1 METSIELENIRVEKG
16 DITLFQDLNVSFP
29 KGITSV
35 IMGPSGSGKSTML
48 KIAAGIDIPDSGT
61 VYVYG
66 KPLMKMSEKEML
78 AFRKENGFVFQ
89 DAALWAN
96 KSIYQNLSLPME
108 FHFRHLDSNEIRR
121 RIDAMLKKIG
131 FRDNPDL
138 RPAQL
143 SSGERKMASFA
154 RALVNDPKLIFM
166 DSPLISIDHEIIDRI
181 IGMILELKQAGKTII
196 ISTHNPALVS
206 RVADY
211 LIVIKK
217 GEILETGDFDTVVR
231 STNREVITVLTDV
244 LSKAATY
251 DGDILSLLDGDDN

>member
-16 DITLFQDLNVSFP
+16 DTTLFHDMNVSFP

-48 KIAAGIDIPDSGT
+48 KIAAGIDMPDSGT
-61 VYVYG
+61 VFVYG
-66 KPLMKMSEKEML
+66 KPLMKMSEKEMM

-89 DAALWAN
+89 DAALWSN
-96 KSIYQNLSLPME
+96 KSVYQNLSLPME
-108 FHFRHLDSNEIRR
+108 FHFRHLDSVEIRR
-121 RIDAMLKKIG
+121 RINVVLKKIG

-143 SSGERKMASFA
+143 SIGERKMASFA

-166 DSPLISIDHEIIDRI
+166 DSPLISIDSEIIDRI

-217 GEILETGDFDTVVR
+217 GTILETGKFDTVVQ
-231 STNREVITVLTDV
+231 STNREVITILTDV

-251 DGDILSLLDGDDN
+251 DGDILSLLDGDDT